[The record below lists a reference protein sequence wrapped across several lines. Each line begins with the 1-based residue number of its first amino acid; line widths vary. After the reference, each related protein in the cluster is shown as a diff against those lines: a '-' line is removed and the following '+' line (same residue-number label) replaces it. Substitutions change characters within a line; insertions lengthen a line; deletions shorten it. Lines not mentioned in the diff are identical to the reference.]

1 MPVIIFCSYPL
12 FRHMKDKIW
21 SLAFPLLDN
30 QTAPLTLSF
39 SETWSLHPDQG
50 RPLLFTKET

>member
-1 MPVIIFCSYPL
+1 MAVIIFCFYPT
-12 FRHMKDKIW
+12 FSHMW
-21 SLAFPLLDN
+21 SLAFPQLDN

-39 SETWSLHPDQG
+39 SETWSLYPNEG